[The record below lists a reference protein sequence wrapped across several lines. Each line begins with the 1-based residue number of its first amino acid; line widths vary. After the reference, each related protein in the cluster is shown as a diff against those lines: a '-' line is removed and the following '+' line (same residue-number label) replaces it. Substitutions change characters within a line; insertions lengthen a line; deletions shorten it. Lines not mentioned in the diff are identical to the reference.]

1 MRRRFVLFVLEKALE
16 LNLRT
21 IFVIQISLEIENA

>member
-1 MRRRFVLFVLEKALE
+1 MGRFVLFVLEKALE